1 MTATSKISATDN
13 GWNAVIKALEECKDD
28 DARIVRA
35 KELLKNADE
44 VQKKYNSD
52 NAIFHYA
59 EGVREAIIEFETTK
73 AIPSEA

>member
-28 DARIVRA
+28 ARITRA

-59 EGVREAIIEFETTK
+59 EGVREAIIEFETTGE
-73 AIPSEA
+73 IPSEA